1 MLLLYTLAAIVGWSQ
16 VIQCLPTASGIPYA
30 TIRNFV
36 TTDILNGDDGMPP
49 SPDAPLSYGK
59 PVLHVDTDGNAIEE
73 HNGRLFYYND
83 QYYMFAE
90 KWACGRFSFFL
101 GNVTGDYP
109 RNQNFPPGDYGGQCG
124 IVIYT
129 SPDLTTWKFET
140 LVQPQGVKGSPTKP
154 KLLYSSATGKYVLWL
169 KAGNELGFTGGLYYL
184 TADSPTGPWSN
195 ATVATGDHL
204 AHDFDIAQGEDGSH
218 YIVTDA
224 FRGNFDPESAGGSLP
239 MWDVWVQKLLPD
251 LTGVVGTNDTTVQ
264 VMDTVDS
271 QGIGVA
277 TIGGKWYITG
287 GPTCGNCEVPIQY
300 LSASSPLGPWSNE
313 AGVISPDLKQGTI
326 IAERGCGGQNKGLNK
341 LPTANGGEVVISAIW
356 GYRTSPI
363 SLAWAGMV
371 QHGDNS
377 QAISSTYWYPLEFD
391 EGGRVKEYTCA
402 AEVQLPLVEQ
412 RQRKVPV
419 MPSYQPDCRVRDN
432 TTFVQTGLDFG
443 EGPIRIPVFQ
453 RTDDLGP
460 YAQDGPVMD
469 AALVMTVQY
478 EDGTQSS
485 VSFPAS
491 DVSWAP
497 TIVEVPLETGQP
509 VKSLSLSTTATNGCY
524 GVLAEPKKM
533 QGSKYAVVD
542 ADGEDEAADAQVYVH
557 VDGSDWTPW

>member
-109 RNQNFPPGDYGGQCG
+109 RNQNFPPGDYG
-124 IVIYT
+124 
-129 SPDLTTWKFET
+129 
-140 LVQPQGVKGSPTKP
+140 VKGSPTKP

-239 MWDVWVQKLLPD
+239 MWDV
-251 LTGVVGTNDTTVQ
+251 
-264 VMDTVDS
+264 
-271 QGIGVA
+271 
-277 TIGGKWYITG
+277 
-287 GPTCGNCEVPIQY
+287 
-300 LSASSPLGPWSNE
+300 
-313 AGVISPDLKQGTI
+313 
-326 IAERGCGGQNKGLNK
+326 
-341 LPTANGGEVVISAIW
+341 
-356 GYRTSPI
+356 
-363 SLAWAGMV
+363 
-371 QHGDNS
+371 
-377 QAISSTYWYPLEFD
+377 
-391 EGGRVKEYTCA
+391 
-402 AEVQLPLVEQ
+402 
-412 RQRKVPV
+412 
-419 MPSYQPDCRVRDN
+419 
-432 TTFVQTGLDFG
+432 
-443 EGPIRIPVFQ
+443 
-453 RTDDLGP
+453 
-460 YAQDGPVMD
+460 
-469 AALVMTVQY
+469 
-478 EDGTQSS
+478 
-485 VSFPAS
+485 
-491 DVSWAP
+491 
-497 TIVEVPLETGQP
+497 
-509 VKSLSLSTTATNGCY
+509 
-524 GVLAEPKKM
+524 
-533 QGSKYAVVD
+533 
-542 ADGEDEAADAQVYVH
+542 
-557 VDGSDWTPW
+557 